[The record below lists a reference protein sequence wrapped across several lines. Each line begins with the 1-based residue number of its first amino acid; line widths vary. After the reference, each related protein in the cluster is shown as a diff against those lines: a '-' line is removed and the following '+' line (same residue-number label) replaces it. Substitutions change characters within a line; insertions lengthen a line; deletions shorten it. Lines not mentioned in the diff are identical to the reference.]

1 MKRFPSCVKKT
12 SKFSYEYLKKSDDKV
27 TFFTGLNCSRFIWL
41 FNKVKSSIKILH
53 KKRENHMLVVLMKLK
68 LGFFNKDLAV
78 RFDISTSRMSKIF
91 RSLVPLIVAHTTNLI
106 VCPDH
111 GTIRRHL
118 PQSFKKNFKDCVR
131 IIDCSEIFIER
142 PKSLTARAQTWSN
155 YKHNNTS
162 KYLTGI
168 TPAGA
173 ISFLSLGWGGRVS
186 DKQITKESGFFNK
199 VSMGD
204 CMLEKLSALGATLK
218 IPSFTKGKKQLSGGE
233 VDTSRQL
240 SSVRIHVE
248 RVIGRIKKFR
258 LLQTTLP
265 LTQVDLLD
273 DIMVIVCGLVNIN
286 NSVVPF

>member
-1 MKRFPSCVKKT
+1 MK
-12 SKFSYEYLKKSDDKV
+12 YL
-27 TFFTGLNCSRFIWL
+27 
-41 FNKVKSSIKILH
+41 
-53 KKRENHMLVVLMKLK
+53 
-68 LGFFNKDLAV
+68 
-78 RFDISTSRMSKIF
+78 
-91 RSLVPLIVAHTTNLI
+91 P
-106 VCPDH
+106 
-111 GTIRRHL
+111 
-118 PQSFKKNFKDCVR
+118 KN
-131 IIDCSEIFIER
+131 
-142 PKSLTARAQTWSN
+142 LTARAQTWSN

-162 KYLTGI
+162 EYLIGI

-173 ISFLSLGWGGRVS
+173 INLSLGWGGRVS

-204 CMLEKLSALGATLK
+204 CILADRGFNIKEELSALGATLK

-233 VDTSRQL
+233 VDTLRQL

-286 NSVVPF
+286 NSVVPL